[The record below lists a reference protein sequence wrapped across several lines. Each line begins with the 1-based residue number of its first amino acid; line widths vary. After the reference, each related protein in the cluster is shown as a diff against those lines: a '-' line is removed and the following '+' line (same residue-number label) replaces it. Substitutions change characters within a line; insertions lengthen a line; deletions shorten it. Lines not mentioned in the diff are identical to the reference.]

1 MTRKNKFFIIIV
13 LFSLIYPIYGY
24 TLFSEKASVHK
35 DTIFLF
41 KKVDFVSENYN
52 VKTDS
57 LFILKDDSTV
67 YFPKDF
73 KLNSEDS
80 LLVSAKKGIFLTRDK
95 KFKIYFQKTKKEN
108 NFTLTSDTLE
118 IFTKDS
124 LFVYSGDPFIDDEK
138 ENMFV
143 RGNIVRYF
151 VNLERTELDGKTF
164 LQKKDSS
171 YYLLS
176 DRMIL
181 NYEDSLNI
189 FSGNVEIYKDS
200 FKIKTDSAI
209 FNKKGSFFITL
220 NRTSIVAN
228 NNFFEGDNF
237 IFYFENDSI
246 KELKGNGNIS
256 FIRSDQNEIKILC
269 DSIEGYFE
277 NSKVKILNFY
287 KIKESQLV
295 RVKKN
300 EVEK

>member
-1 MTRKNKFFIIIV
+1 MIRKNNFLVVVFLFFLSPV
-13 LFSLIYPIYGY
+13 YGY
-24 TLFSEKASVHK
+24 TLFSEKASVHN

-41 KKVDFVSENYN
+41 KKVDFVSENYS

-57 LFILKDDSTV
+57 LFVLKDDSTV

-73 KLNSEDS
+73 KLNNEDS
-80 LLVSAKKGIFLTRDK
+80 LIVSAKKGIFLSKDK
-95 KFKIYFQKTKKEN
+95 KFKIYFQKTEKEN
-108 NFTLTSDTLE
+108 NFILSSDTLE

-124 LFVYSGDPFIDDEK
+124 LFVYSGNPFIDEKK

-143 RGNIVRYF
+143 WGNIVRYYF
-151 VNLERTELDGKTF
+151 NLERTELEGKSF

-189 FSGNVEIYKDS
+189 FSGNVEIYNDS

-209 FNKKGSFFITL
+209 FNKRGSFFITL
-220 NRTSIVAN
+220 NRTDIVAN

-237 IFYFENDSI
+237 IFYFENDTI
-246 KELKGNGNIS
+246 KEFKGNGNIS
-256 FIRSDQNEIKILC
+256 FTRSDQNEIKILC

-277 NSKVKILNFY
+277 NSRVKILNFY
-287 KIKESQLV
+287 KIKKSQLV